1 MVSDLYRGNSFKST
15 TLVDI
20 LVYRAFYQPNDL
32 AYTFLVDGETEEV
45 SLTYQEL
52 HQKAQA
58 IAVMLKSIKAIDESA
73 LLLYLPGLEFITAF
87 FGCLYAGVVAVP
99 VYPPR
104 RNQRMTRLQAIVKDS
119 EARFALTTASV
130 LTNIQ
135 QGFSQE
141 SELAALHCL
150 ATDKIVDY
158 EAANWQKPNLNKDT
172 LAFLQYTSGSTGRPK
187 GVMVSHGNLL
197 HNQSMLQAAMGH
209 TEKTIYVVWLPLF
222 HDMGL
227 IGNVLQSL
235 YLGVPCIVMSP
246 TDFIK
251 KPFLWLQTISR
262 YQATTS
268 GSPNFAYDL
277 CIDKITPEQRA
288 TLDLSSW
295 DVAFNGAEP
304 IRSQT
309 IERFIKTFAPC
320 GFRKEAFYP
329 CYGMA
334 ETTLLVC
341 GGLKTEPPV
350 IRYFDATALE
360 ENLVVP
366 GTVEQ
371 KGSRALVGC
380 GRIWLDQEIA
390 IADPVTLKRC
400 PDNQIGEIWVS
411 GGSVTQGYWRR
422 PEQTEE
428 TFHAYLKDASPNSSR
443 QFLRT
448 GDLGFI
454 QDGELF
460 VTGRLKDVIIIRGR
474 NHYPQDIELTV
485 EQSHQAL
492 KSGSGAAFAV
502 ELEAQERLIIV
513 QEVER
518 TYLRSLNVNQVVE
531 AIRKAVSEQHEL
543 QVHTILLL
551 KTGSVP
557 KTSSGKIQRHACKAG
572 FLAESLDIV
581 GHWSA
586 NTFLTEEP
594 NRLTSTSQP
603 NFPLETPQNNG
614 FAQVLVQKEANDDTA
629 ESIQNWI
636 VNWLSKTLKI
646 KPESIEP
653 SKSFAEYGVDS
664 QIAVELAQQLEAWLQ
679 SPEKIEPT
687 IAWSFPNIRA
697 LADHLAN
704 ELTIKTSISSSQ
716 ALSHVEVK
724 PTVAEQ
730 SIKKLEIS
738 QPIATLQLEQLS
750 QNQIELL
757 IGKELS
763 ELENLLEGNSR

>member
-1 MVSDLYRGNSFKST
+1 MLSDLYRGNSFKST

-58 IAVMLKSIKAIDESA
+58 IAVMLKSIKAIDERA

-104 RNQRMTRLQAIVKDS
+104 RNQRMTRLQVIVKDS

-130 LTNIQ
+130 LTNLEQ
-135 QGFSQE
+135 SFSQE
-141 SELAALHCL
+141 PELATLQCI
-150 ATDKIVDY
+150 ATDKIVDC
-158 EAANWQKPNLNKDT
+158 EAVNWQKPTLEEDT
-172 LAFLQYTSGSTGRPK
+172 LAFLQYTSGSTGTPK

-197 HNQSMLQAAMGH
+197 HNQSMIQAAMGH
-209 TEKTIYVVWLPLF
+209 TEKTIFVGWLPLF

-594 NRLTSTSQP
+594 NCLTSTSQP
-603 NFPLETPQNNG
+603 NFPLETPKNNG

-646 KPESIEP
+646 KPESIEL

-687 IAWSFPNIRA
+687 I
-697 LADHLAN
+697 
-704 ELTIKTSISSSQ
+704 
-716 ALSHVEVK
+716 
-724 PTVAEQ
+724 
-730 SIKKLEIS
+730 
-738 QPIATLQLEQLS
+738 
-750 QNQIELL
+750 
-757 IGKELS
+757 
-763 ELENLLEGNSR
+763 